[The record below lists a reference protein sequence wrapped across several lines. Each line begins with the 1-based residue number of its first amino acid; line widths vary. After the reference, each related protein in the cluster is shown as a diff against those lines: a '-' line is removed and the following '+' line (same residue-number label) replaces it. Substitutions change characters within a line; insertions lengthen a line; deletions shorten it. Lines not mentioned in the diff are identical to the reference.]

1 MKVIRAPIREE
12 YIVVRKGLRLLEGR
26 SKIAVREN
34 GGNCSLHPAITDN
47 APEDVSRMS
56 CSAHADKPGFIV

>member
-26 SKIAVREN
+26 SKIALREN
-34 GGNCSLHPAITDN
+34 GGNSSPHPAIIRN
-47 APEDVSRMS
+47 AREDVQRMS
-56 CSAHADKPGFIV
+56 RSDHRG

>member
-26 SKIAVREN
+26 SKITVQQNR
-34 GGNCSLHPAITDN
+34 GNSSPRPAITN
-47 APEDVSRMS
+47 KAAEDALRMS
-56 CSAHADKPGFIV
+56 RSAHRG